1 MKYVLFTF
9 VNLIISPKKYL
20 RVAKNLVPILKGVT
34 WVIFF

>member
-9 VNLIISPKKYL
+9 VNLIKKYL